1 MLFETVLIWSVCQ
14 RTAIRAKLWL
24 EKKWRRIESRL
35 QWERKTMREMIVLL
49 KAWSVVFNT
58 EQNSRLVCNSGQ
70 YVPGNDL
77 ASVAILKTSCDTY
90 CSSQAGKESTAHPAQ
105 WIKEGT
111 ERFKWLGGDFTLPH
125 LWPGLERKPDSFMAV
140 CLWRLLQITLTTSCK
155 FDQVFCWL
163 WSVWTRKAS

>member
-1 MLFETVLIWSVCQ
+1 MLVSVLWRSIQAAAPQFPAFHHRPLRFMLFETVLIS
-14 RTAIRAKLWL
+14 KLL
-24 EKKWRRIESRL
+24 PENSNQSKSQSKNGDELKADYSEK
-35 QWERKTMREMIVLL
+35 ERKTMREMIVLL

-77 ASVAILKTSCDTY
+77 ASISILKTSCDTY

-111 ERFKWLGGDFTLPH
+111 ERFMWLGGDITLPH
-125 LWPGLERKPDSFMAV
+125 LWSGLERKPD
-140 CLWRLLQITLTTSCK
+140 
-155 FDQVFCWL
+155 
-163 WSVWTRKAS
+163 